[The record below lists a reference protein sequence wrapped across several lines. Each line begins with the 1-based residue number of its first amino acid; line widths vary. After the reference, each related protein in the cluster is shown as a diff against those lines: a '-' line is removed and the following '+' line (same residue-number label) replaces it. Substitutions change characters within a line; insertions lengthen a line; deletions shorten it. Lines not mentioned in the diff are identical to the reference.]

1 MNRAELERELER
13 LHPLSYGWALGCCR
27 RNPDDAEEVLQTV
40 YLKILE
46 GKARFEGRSS
56 LKTWLFAVIRR
67 TAGAL
72 ARRRW
77 FERLQFWGTD
87 PPEILDPAD
96 GADSRAQRSQTT
108 ALLIAALERLSRRQ
122 REMMELVFYHDL
134 SVEQAASVLGISA
147 GSGRVH
153 YHRGKKQLVALLDR
167 KECG

>member
-1 MNRAELERELER
+1 MNRAEWERELER

-27 RNPDDAEEVLQTV
+27 RNRDDAEEVLQTV

-46 GKARFEGRSS
+46 GKARFDGRSS

-67 TAGAL
+67 TAGGL

-77 FERLQFWGTD
+77 LDRIQFWGAD

-96 GADSRAQRSQTT
+96 GADSRFERSQAT
-108 ALLIAALERLSRRQ
+108 ACLLAALDRLSRRQ

-134 SVEQAASVLGISA
+134 SVEEAAAVLGISA

-153 YHRGKKQLVALLDR
+153 YHRGKKQLMTLLAR
-167 KECG
+167 EECG